1 MKSEIGVVTGDGTVA
16 DDLDMTGDGTM
27 TDGFDM

>member
-16 DDLDMTGDGTM
+16 DGFDVTGDGTVA
-27 TDGFDM
+27 DGLDM